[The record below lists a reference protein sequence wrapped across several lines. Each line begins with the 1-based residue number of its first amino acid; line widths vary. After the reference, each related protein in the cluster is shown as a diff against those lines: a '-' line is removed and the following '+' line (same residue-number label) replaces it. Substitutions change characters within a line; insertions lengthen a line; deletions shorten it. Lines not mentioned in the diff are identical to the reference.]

1 MMVLLLR
8 STLFNMLYMFWTPF
22 IALVLLPVGLIGKG
36 NKLQRVVPVIWAKG
50 VMFLARWVVGIRY
63 EIRGEDYLIKD
74 RAVLYASKHQSAWET
89 VVFWLLVDSPVYVLK
104 KELLKIPF
112 FGQYLNYLVHTIAVN
127 RSAGV
132 SALKTLISQ
141 TKGHL
146 DAGRQVLI
154 FPEGTRRFVDD
165 EPDYQPGIAAMY
177 NKLGCS
183 VTPVALNSGVLWGR
197 NSFVKR
203 SGVIT
208 IEFLP
213 PIEAGLN
220 RKLFAQTLQNTI
232 EEASNRLA
240 EEALKAETQKEQ

>member
-1 MMVLLLR
+1 MLAIR
-8 STLFNMLYMFWTPF
+8 STLFNVLYMMWTPL
-22 IALVLLPVGLIGKG
+22 IALLLLPIGIIGKG
-36 NKLQRVVPVIWAKG
+36 NKLQRIVPIIWAKG

-63 EIRGEDYLIKD
+63 EIRGKDYLIQDKGI
-74 RAVLYASKHQSAWET
+74 LYACKHQSAWET

-104 KELLKIPF
+104 KELLTIPF
-112 FGQYLNYLVHTIAVN
+112 FGQYLNYLVHTIAVD

-141 TKGHL
+141 TKDHL

-197 NSFVKR
+197 NAFLKR

-220 RKLFAQTLQNTI
+220 RKLFAQTLQDTI
-232 EEASNRLA
+232 EEASNKLA
-240 EEALKAETQKEQ
+240 AETAKS